1 MINKLNVE
9 KALKCLAKK
18 GENPPMLCA
27 ECEYFRTNQDDKIPF
42 CDWSAAL
49 YDAYI
54 LLKAQPNMV
63 GEARK

>member
-1 MINKLNVE
+1 MIDKLNVE

-18 GENPPMLCA
+18 DEDQHMICT

-54 LLKAQPNMV
+54 LLKAQPNIA
-63 GEARK
+63 GEVKK